1 MNAAV
6 TSQHHATTT
15 THADSSAAPRHGL
28 AITLTLLGLA
38 ATCVCGILAGN
49 AYYHLDD
56 VTHFLYAKWSWRW
69 PTYLLDDWGR
79 PGFTVAYWLPSSL
92 GWTACR
98 LFSALLTAA
107 AAWFAYVTARR
118 IELPRAWL
126 VIPLCYTQPLVFQ
139 LSQTTLTE
147 TPLAFY
153 LSLATWLA
161 VTRRWTLSSIVLSA
175 AFVTRH
181 EAVMFLPIW
190 IWFAWKDKAKWYAL
204 APLLWAP
211 IIVNGVAASLGM
223 SHLISRFLDPTPTA
237 QYGRGGWLTYFVRAL
252 HAYGPV
258 VSILAIVGLRGFMRS
273 PAAMLVAASAVI
285 YFIAQT
291 IVYRFG
297 LFASGGYSRF
307 LIGIAPLVAII
318 GVNGVNQLL
327 SKDRVIWR
335 STGIAAAASMVLLWM
350 SMERQL
356 QIQHGADFEMSET
369 HQAVFAIRI
378 LAAAFSVLGVIVW
391 TRGRRSMHY
400 RFVPWLIPGAM
411 VIVGLLTCYGFHRPL
426 SEPADARLIE
436 LALREIESRGLSERR
451 VITAHPFVELLVGGE
466 NSPHHDGVRKRIE
479 QAPIGSLI
487 VWESRLSPRE
497 DHKLYLDE
505 FVKSPAFREV
515 LQSGPLPYQ
524 DQPYLHVFEK
534 TADWGPEPRRVA
546 SPATQS

>member
-6 TSQHHATTT
+6 TSQHQATTT
-15 THADSSAAPRHGL
+15 TPANSTAAQRNGL

-38 ATCVCGILAGN
+38 ATCVCGVLAGN

-79 PGFTVAYWLPSSL
+79 PGFTIAYWLPAAL

-98 LFSALLTAA
+98 IFSAILTAA
-107 AAWFAYVTARR
+107 AAWFAYLTARR
-118 IELPRAWL
+118 IDLPRAWL
-126 VIPLCYTQPLVFQ
+126 VIPLCYLQPLVFQ

-161 VTRRWTLSSIVLSA
+161 VTRRWTFSSIVLSA

-181 EAVMFLPIW
+181 EAVVFLPIW

-204 APLLWAP
+204 TPLLWAP

-223 SHLISRFLDPTPTA
+223 SHVISRFLDPTPTA

-258 VSILAIVGLRGFMRS
+258 VSMLSIVGLRGFMRS
-273 PAAMLVAASAVI
+273 PAAMLVAASVVI
-285 YFIAQT
+285 YFVAQT

-318 GVNGVNQLL
+318 GVNGVNRLL
-327 SKDRVIWR
+327 SKDRAIWR
-335 STGIAAAASMVLLWM
+335 RTGIAAAASMVLLWV

-369 HQAVFAIRI
+369 HQAVFAIRF
-378 LAAAFSVLGVIVW
+378 LAAAFAVLGVIGW
-391 TRGRRSMHY
+391 ARGRRSNNS
-400 RFVPWLIPGAM
+400 RIAPWLIPGAM
-411 VIVGLLTCYGFHRPL
+411 GIATLLTCYAFHRPL
-426 SEPADARLIE
+426 ALPADARLIE
-436 LALREIESRGLSERR
+436 DAIREVRARGLSERR

-466 NSPHHDGVRKRIE
+466 VPPDRLSVQERIE
-479 QAPIGSLI
+479 AAPIGSLF

-497 DHKLYLDE
+497 DHKLYLNV
-505 FVKSPAFREV
+505 FATSPSFREV
-515 LQSGPLPYQ
+515 LQTGPLPYQ
-524 DQPYLHVFEK
+524 DPPYLHVYEK